1 MTGRCLLMLAAA
13 VAARGQCL
21 PVQGERIL
29 AGDLARA
36 VPAFAGLAPELVLGY
51 APAPGAR
58 RVYGA
63 AELSRLARRYGLAA
77 EPGME
82 VCFARPLETLT
93 SERVAAALREALP
106 AARIE
111 ILEFSKQPVPPGE
124 LSFPVSGLRTDPAGH
139 APLFWHGIVAA
150 AGHDDFPVWAKVRVQ
165 VSGKRVTAIAALAQG
180 RPIESSQLRE
190 EPYEGPPG
198 WPDLSQ
204 IVGGVPRRPIPAGT
218 PIELRWL
225 DPPADVVRGELVRLE
240 IRSGRTRVLLDGR
253 AVSSAKRGDFVGVRN
268 PANGKI
274 LEAIV
279 ADRGRAILDT
289 DRNAVVL
296 PQGANR

>member
-21 PVQGERIL
+21 PVRGERIL

-93 SERVAAALREALP
+93 SERVAAARARKKKKKISFVWCCLVMEATACL
-106 AARIE
+106 
-111 ILEFSKQPVPPGE
+111 ILQSN
-124 LSFPVSGLRTDPAGH
+124 
-139 APLFWHGIVAA
+139 ICMY
-150 AGHDDFPVWAKVRVQ
+150 
-165 VSGKRVTAIAALAQG
+165 AQ
-180 RPIESSQLRE
+180 
-190 EPYEGPPG
+190 
-198 WPDLSQ
+198 
-204 IVGGVPRRPIPAGT
+204 
-218 PIELRWL
+218 
-225 DPPADVVRGELVRLE
+225 LE
-240 IRSGRTRVLLDGR
+240 ICSSRSC
-253 AVSSAKRGDFVGVRN
+253 
-268 PANGKI
+268 
-274 LEAIV
+274 
-279 ADRGRAILDT
+279 
-289 DRNAVVL
+289 
-296 PQGANR
+296 